1 MSNPEF
7 PSSYQPDPR
16 LAGGFADAPEDGR
29 GRSGDRGSPG
39 RGPAA
44 RGEGPAYPGRGRG
57 GSRGYQAAADDGWG
71 RPGASGRTANGRT
84 ANGRTATGDGGGRT
98 GRQWLRGSQEPR
110 GRDQEPRGRDGR
122 DEGGPRGRQ
131 PTSRSR
137 GRAPGQGTVG
147 TRGTS
152 ASRERYAAARER
164 YAARVGAAG
173 AARTGGAGQD
183 AGVAYRDSGGNGNG
197 YPGNGRGGPGYPGNG
212 YGGRRPGGS
221 VALKEPDVRRR
232 PGRHSGGG
240 GGGGGGFGGDG
251 REHRKGDWWRHWTLK
266 KAVSVGAIA
275 AGAMV
280 VLGAAGVG
288 IAYAKTPVPTD
299 RSLSATQA
307 ASIVYFG
314 NNKTRVG
321 QFGTVDR
328 QLLLYNQIP
337 LVLRNAVVAAEDKN
351 FWHEGGISPTGIL
364 RAAYYDL
371 TNSGGNLQGGS
382 TITQQLVR
390 NYYANIG
397 TAQTV
402 SRKIKEIFIAQKLAQ
417 KTSKEQILKE
427 YLNTVYFGGGA
438 YGVGAA
444 AQYYFGLPPSQ
455 INRITPA
462 QAAMIAAM
470 IQSPSG
476 YSPNPKAG
484 ASYQAL
490 VARWHYVLNA
500 MAGTGTLSPQDAAK
514 AKFPTVVKPFNN
526 SWGGYRGYIM
536 QAVQNE
542 LHNTYGY
549 SPERLNTMG
558 LHIVT
563 TFSKPLMDSLYA
575 TVAQDRALMKAG
587 TPPTPPFG
595 AHVGCGS
602 RGCLPGYVRIGAVL
616 ENPAN
621 GAIVA
626 MYSGPNYN
634 GKQKFPKLDNALQS
648 RQQVGSSFKPY
659 VLATAVKQGM
669 NVQTSR
675 LNGFSPLW
683 IPPDSLP
690 QTFASLQQPS
700 VQIPQAGDYYQVV
713 NDEVSNPNRPVS
725 VVEATAMSLNTAYA
739 DLWHRVA
746 ATNGQENVVNMA
758 KAFGVNVSHFKDGGS
773 GLADDEGQ
781 AGTALGQASLTVEEQ
796 ATMIATLAN
805 GGVYHTPHVVKDII
819 AGNATTPA
827 KVNQREVLTPDE
839 TAEVDYAMS
848 FDMGSMGTAN
858 GLGLTNGQTVI
869 AKTGTTNLSQQAF
882 FLGAT
887 PRYAMAVGMF
897 VNDNQCEQIL
907 PASEQAL
914 CSSQQALAFQPPPK
928 VQTLFGVG
936 GLAGYGGQWPAII
949 WHDYFMKNFNSVPV
963 QSWPALPANFGS
975 AWNLVP
981 PLPKPK
987 PRPRECNGN
996 GNPFRCRNQNQPPVI
1011 CLPNS
1016 PIPCPTAPPP
1026 GGGGGGG
1033 GGAGGG
1039 AGTVGGVAAGG
1050 IVATGLTV
1058 TMLPAGIRRWRP
1070 RRRRRGPGAGKRKT

>member
-1 MSNPEF
+1 VSNPEF

-16 LAGGFADAPEDGR
+16 LAGGFADAPEDRRDRPGGRGAPGRGAAARSEGPGYPGR
-29 GRSGDRGSPG
+29 GRSGSG
-39 RGPAA
+39 
-44 RGEGPAYPGRGRG
+44 
-57 GSRGYQAAADDGWG
+57 GYQAADGGWG
-71 RPGASGRTANGRT
+71 PPGSS
-84 ANGRTATGDGGGRT
+84 GRTATGDGGSRSGRP
-98 GRQWLRGSQEPR
+98 GSRADQGQEPR
-110 GRDQEPRGRDGR
+110 GRGTYEEASSRGRQGTSR
-122 DEGGPRGRQ
+122 PRGRQ
-131 PTSRSR
+131 P
-137 GRAPGQGTVG
+137 GQATVG

-173 AARTGGAGQD
+173 AGRTGSAGGTGQD
-183 AGVAYRDSGGNGNG
+183 AGVTYGAPGGNGNG
-197 YPGNGRGGPGYPGNG
+197 YTGNGRGGNGHNGTGYA
-212 YGGRRPGGS
+212 GRRPGGS
-221 VALKEPDVRRR
+221 TALKEPDVRRR
-232 PGRHSGGG
+232 PGRHGGG
-240 GGGGGGFGGDG
+240 GDGSGGG

-266 KAVSVGAIA
+266 KAVSVAAIA
-275 AGAMV
+275 AGVMV
-280 VLGAAGVG
+280 ILGAAGVG
-288 IAYAKTPVPTD
+288 MAYAKTPVPTD
-299 RSLSATQA
+299 PQLSAIQA
-307 ASIVYFG
+307 ASTVYFS

-328 QLLLYNQIP
+328 QMLLYSQIP
-337 LVLRNAVVAAEDKN
+337 AVLRNAVVAAEDKN
-351 FWHEGGISPTGIL
+351 FWHEGGISPGGIL

-371 TNSGGNLQGGS
+371 TSSGGNLQGGS

-397 TAQTV
+397 TAQTMT
-402 SRKIKEIFIAQKLAQ
+402 RKVKEIFVAQKLAQ
-417 KTSKEQILKE
+417 STSKEQILKE

-444 AQYYFGLPPSQ
+444 AQYYFGLPTSQ
-455 INRITPA
+455 INQITPA

-476 YSPNPKAG
+476 YSPNPKDG

-490 VARWHYVLNA
+490 VFRWHYVINA
-500 MAGTGTLSPQDAAK
+500 MADMGTLSPQQAAK

-536 QAVQNE
+536 QAVENE
-542 LHNTYGY
+542 LVQTYGY
-549 SPERLNTMG
+549 TPEQLNTKG

-575 TVAQDRALMKAG
+575 TVNQNRALMKAG
-587 TPPTPPFG
+587 TPPSPPFG
-595 AHVGCGS
+595 AHVGCGPK
-602 RGCLPGYVRIGAVL
+602 GCLPGYVNVGAVL

-626 MYSGPNYN
+626 MYSGQNY
-634 GKQKFPKLDNALQS
+634 KKTQYDHALQS
-648 RQQVGSSFKPY
+648 RNQVGSSFKPY

-669 NVQTSR
+669 NVQTSQ

-690 QTFASLQQPS
+690 MTFASLKDPGITS
-700 VQIPQAGDYYQVV
+700 DYEVQ

-725 VVEATAMSLNTAYA
+725 VVDATAMSLNTAYA

-746 ATNGQENVVNMA
+746 FTNGEHSVVNMA
-758 KAFGVNVSHFKDGGS
+758 RAFGVDTKAS
-773 GLADDEGQ
+773 GLQDQQDE

-796 ATMIATLAN
+796 ANMIATLAD
-805 GGVYHTPHVVKDII
+805 GGVYHTPHVIKDII
-819 AGNATTPA
+819 IGNATTPA
-827 KVNQREVLTPDE
+827 KINQNEVLTPDE
-839 TAEVDYAMS
+839 AAEVDYAMS
-848 FDMGSMGTAN
+848 FDMGSLGTAN

-869 AKTGTTNLSQQAF
+869 AKTGTTNLSQSAF

-897 VNDNQCEQIL
+897 VNKPHCPVSLQ
-907 PASEQAL
+907 SL
-914 CSSQQALAFQPPPK
+914 CTSTQALAFAPPAG

-936 GLAGYGGQWPAII
+936 GLAGYGGQWPAIM
-949 WHDYFMKNFNSVPV
+949 WHDYFMKEFNSQPV

-987 PRPRECNGN
+987 PKPQPQQCDNGN

-1011 CLPNS
+1011 CLPGS
-1016 PIPCPTAPPP
+1016 PIPCPGGAGA
-1026 GGGGGGG
+1026 GGGGGVGAGG
-1033 GGAGGG
+1033 GGAGG

-1050 IVATGLTV
+1050 MVATGLTV
-1058 TMLPAGIRRWRP
+1058 TMLPAGARRWRP
-1070 RRRRRGPGAGKRKT
+1070 RRRQRGPGAGKRKT

>member
-1 MSNPEF
+1 VPPWHPPPGTVSSGSPPVRDCLTQQRGRVSNPEF
-7 PSSYQPDPR
+7 PGSYRPDPR
-16 LAGGFADAPEDGR
+16 LAGGFDDAPEDGR
-29 GRSGDRGSPG
+29 GRPGDRGSPRRG
-39 RGPAA
+39 RAA
-44 RGEGPAYPGRGRG
+44 RSEGPAYPGRGRS
-57 GSRGYQAAADDGWG
+57 GSGGYQAAADDGWG
-71 RPGASGRTANGRT
+71 RPGS
-84 ANGRTATGDGGGRT
+84 NGRTATGDGGGRT
-98 GRQWLRGSQEPR
+98 GRPWIRGSQEPR
-110 GRDQEPRGRDGR
+110 GRDAR
-122 DEGGPRGRQ
+122 DEAGSRGRQ
-131 PTSRSR
+131 ATSRSR
-137 GRAPGQGTVG
+137 GRPPGQGTVG

-164 YAARVGAAG
+164 YAARMGAAG
-173 AARTGGAGQD
+173 AGRTGGAGQD
-183 AGVAYRDSGGNGNG
+183 AGVAYRDAGGNGNG

-232 PGRHSGGG
+232 PGRHGAG
-240 GGGGGGFGGDG
+240 GGGGGGFGGGG

-266 KAVSVGAIA
+266 KAVSVAAIA

-280 VLGAAGVG
+280 VIGAAGVG

-307 ASIVYFG
+307 ASIVYFS

-337 LVLRNAVVAAEDKN
+337 PALRNAVVAAEDKN

-444 AQYYFGLPPSQ
+444 AQYYFGLPTSQ

-470 IQSPSG
+470 IQSPST
-476 YSPNPKAG
+476 YSPNPKDG
-484 ASYQAL
+484 VRYQAL

-500 MAGTGTLSPQDAAK
+500 MVGMGTMSPQEAAK

-536 QAVQNE
+536 QAVENE
-542 LHNTYGY
+542 LHFTYGY
-549 SPERLNTMG
+549 SLDQLNTKG

-575 TVAQDRALMKAG
+575 TVRQNRALMKAG

-595 AHVGCGS
+595 AHVGCGTK
-602 RGCLPGYVRIGAVL
+602 GCLPGFVNVGAVL

-621 GAIVA
+621 GAILA

-634 GKQKFPKLDNALQS
+634 GKGKYARFDMALQS
-648 RQQVGSSFKPY
+648 RNQVGSSFKPY

-683 IPPDSLP
+683 IPPDTSAM
-690 QTFASLQQPS
+690 TFASLKDPGPDAPGVFE
-700 VQIPQAGDYYQVV
+700 VQ

-746 ATNGQENVVNMA
+746 LTDGQNSVVNMA
-758 KAFGVNVSHFKDGGS
+758 NAFGVDVASDAS
-773 GLADDEGQ
+773 GLVKMEGE

-796 ATMIATLAN
+796 ATMVATLAD
-805 GGVYHTPHVVKDII
+805 GGVYHTPHVIKQITVN
-819 AGNATTPA
+819 NAVTPA
-827 KVNQREVLTPDE
+827 KIDQREVLTPDE

-848 FDMGSMGTAN
+848 FDMGSLGTAN

-869 AKTGTTNLSQQAF
+869 AKTGTTNMSQSAF

-897 VNDNQCEQIL
+897 TNQNGCPPRLQDDCT
-907 PASEQAL
+907 ST
-914 CSSQQALAFQPPPK
+914 QALAFAPPQGI
-928 VQTLFGVG
+928 QTLFGVG

-975 AWNLVP
+975 PWNLVP

-987 PRPRECNGN
+987 PRPRQCDNGN
-996 GNPFRCRNQNQPPVI
+996 RNPFRCQNQNQPP
-1011 CLPNS
+1011 NG
-1016 PIPCPTAPPP
+1016 IPTLQPF
-1026 GGGGGGG
+1026 GGGG
-1033 GGAGGG
+1033 GGAGG

-1070 RRRRRGPGAGKRKT
+1070 RRRQRGPGAGKRKT

>member
-1 MSNPEF
+1 VSNPEF
-7 PSSYQPDPR
+7 PGSYRPDPR
-16 LAGGFADAPEDGR
+16 LAGGSADAPEDHR
-29 GRSGDRGSPG
+29 GRSGGRGSPG
-39 RGPAA
+39 RGAAA
-44 RGEGPAYPGRGRG
+44 RSEGPGYPDRGRS
-57 GSRGYQAAADDGWG
+57 GSGGYQPTDGGWG
-71 RPGASGRTANGRT
+71 RP
-84 ANGRTATGDGGGRT
+84 ATGGRGTADDGGGRSARPWSRSDQ
-98 GRQWLRGSQEPR
+98 GQEPR
-110 GRDQEPRGRDGR
+110 GRGARE
-122 DEGGPRGRQ
+122 EASPRGRQ
-131 PTSRSR
+131 AGSRSR
-137 GRAPGQGTVG
+137 GRQPGQGTVG

-173 AARTGGAGQD
+173 AGRAGRTGSAGAGQD
-183 AGVAYRDSGGNGNG
+183 AGAAYGGAGGNGYNGNGHGGNGHDGTG
-197 YPGNGRGGPGYPGNG
+197 YPG

-221 VALKEPDVRRR
+221 TALKEPDVRRR
-232 PGRHSGGG
+232 PGRHGGG
-240 GGGGGGFGGDG
+240 DDGGFGGG

-266 KAVSVGAIA
+266 KAVSAGAIA

-307 ASIVYFG
+307 ASVVYFS
-314 NNKTRVG
+314 NNKSRVG

-328 QLLLYNQIP
+328 QVLLYSQIP
-337 LVLRNAVVAAEDKN
+337 PVLRNAVVAAEDKN

-417 KTSKEQILKE
+417 KTSKAQILKE

-455 INRITPA
+455 IDRITPT

-476 YSPNPKAG
+476 YSPDPKAG

-490 VARWHYVLNA
+490 VFRWHYVLNA
-500 MAGTGTLSPQDAAK
+500 MVSMGTLPSQQAAK

-536 QAVQNE
+536 QAVENE
-542 LHNTYGY
+542 LQQTYGY
-549 SPERLNTMG
+549 TPDQLSTKG

-563 TFSKPLMDSLYA
+563 TFSKSLMDSLYA
-575 TVAQDRALMKAG
+575 TVKQDRALMKAG

-595 AHVGCGS
+595 AHVGCGP
-602 RGCLPGYVRIGAVL
+602 RGCLPGYVNVGAVL

-621 GAIVA
+621 GAILA
-626 MYSGPNYN
+626 MYSGENYN
-634 GKQKFPKLDNALQS
+634 SKKRPHAQLDNALQS
-648 RQQVGSSFKPY
+648 RNQVGSSFKPY

-669 NVQTSR
+669 NVQTSQ
-675 LNGFSPLW
+675 LTGFSPLW
-683 IPPDSLP
+683 IPPDADPTAL
-690 QTFASLQQPS
+690 ASLHQPS
-700 VQIPQAGDYYQVV
+700 PLIPDAGSYFEVQ

-725 VVEATAMSLNTAYA
+725 VVDATAMSLNTAYT

-746 ATNGQENVVNMA
+746 GYNPNGSPNNVTNMA
-758 KAFGVNVSHFKDGGS
+758 KAFGVDVSSAQGGGS
-773 GLADDEGQ
+773 GLQHMQDQSGV
-781 AGTALGQASLTVEEQ
+781 TLGQASLTVEEQ
-796 ATMIATLAN
+796 ATMIATLAD
-805 GGVYHTPHVVKDII
+805 GGTYHTPHVIKDII
-819 AGNATTPA
+819 VGNSTTPA
-827 KVNQREVLTPDE
+827 KVDQREVLTPDE
-839 TAEVDYAMS
+839 AAEVDYALS
-848 FDMGSMGTAN
+848 FDMGSLGTAN

-897 VNDNQCEQIL
+897 VNNNQCEQRL
-907 PASEQAL
+907 PPSEQAV
-914 CSSQQALAFQPPPK
+914 CSSIQALAFQPPAG

-949 WHDYFMKNFNSVPV
+949 WHDYFMKNFNSLPV
-963 QSWPALPANFGS
+963 QSWPVLPSNFGS
-975 AWNLVP
+975 TWNLAP

-987 PRPRECNGN
+987 PQPRQCNGN
-996 GNPFRCRNQNQPPVI
+996 SFRCRNQNQPPVI
-1011 CLPNS
+1011 CLPGS
-1016 PIPCPTAPPP
+1016 PTPCPGPTLVPP
-1026 GGGGGGG
+1026 GGG
-1033 GGAGGG
+1033 GGAGG
-1039 AGTVGGVAAGG
+1039 AGTVGGAAAGG

-1058 TMLPAGIRRWRP
+1058 TMLPAGIRRWRRP
-1070 RRRRRGPGAGKRKT
+1070 RRRPRGPAAGKHKS

>member
-1 MSNPEF
+1 VSNPEF

-16 LAGGFADAPEDGR
+16 LAGGFADAPEDR
-29 GRSGDRGSPG
+29 RERSGGRGSPG
-39 RGPAA
+39 RGRTA
-44 RGEGPAYPGRGRG
+44 RSEGPAYPGRGQN
-57 GSRGYQAAADDGWG
+57 GSGEYQAPAADGGWG
-71 RPGASGRTANGRT
+71 RPGSSGRTNT
-84 ANGRTATGDGGGRT
+84 DDGGSRSGRPSSRADQ
-98 GRQWLRGSQEPR
+98 GQAPR
-110 GRDQEPRGRDGR
+110 GRGAHE
-122 DEGGPRGRQ
+122 EASPRGRQ
-131 PTSRSR
+131 GTSRPR
-137 GRAPGQGTVG
+137 GRQPGQGTVG

-173 AARTGGAGQD
+173 TAGAGQD
-183 AGVAYRDSGGNGNG
+183 AGVTYGGADGNGNG
-197 YPGNGRGGPGYPGNG
+197 YTGNGRGGNGRGGTGYPGNG
-212 YGGRRPGGS
+212 YGGRRAGGS
-221 VALKEPDVRRR
+221 AALKEPDVHRR
-232 PGRHSGGG
+232 PGRHGGG
-240 GGGGGGFGGDG
+240 DGGGLGGDG

-266 KAVSVGAIA
+266 KAISVAVIA
-275 AGAMV
+275 AGVMV
-280 VLGAAGVG
+280 MLGAAGAG
-288 IAYAKTPVPTD
+288 MAYAKTPVPTD
-299 RSLSATQA
+299 PQLSAIQA
-307 ASIVYFG
+307 ASTVYFS

-328 QLLLYNQIP
+328 QKLLYSQIP
-337 LVLRNAVVAAEDKN
+337 AVLRNAVVAAEDKN

-371 TNSGGNLQGGS
+371 TSSGGNLQGGS

-397 TAQTV
+397 TAQTM
-402 SRKIKEIFIAQKLAQ
+402 SRKVKEIFVAQKLAQ
-417 KTSKEQILKE
+417 NTSKEQILVE

-444 AQYYFGLPPSQ
+444 AQYYFGLSPSQ
-455 INRITPA
+455 INQITPA

-470 IQSPSG
+470 IQSPSY
-476 YSPNPKAG
+476 YSPNPKDG
-484 ASYQAL
+484 VRYQAL
-490 VARWHYVLNA
+490 VSRWHYVLNA
-500 MAGTGTLSPQDAAK
+500 MTGMSTLSPQAAAK
-514 AKFPTVVKPFNN
+514 ETFPKVVKPFNN
-526 SWGGYRGYIM
+526 SWNGYRGYIM
-536 QAVQNE
+536 QAVLFE
-542 LHNTYGY
+542 LEHTYRY
-549 SPERLNTMG
+549 SKNAIFTHG

-575 TVAQDRALMKAG
+575 TVKQDRALMRNG

-595 AHVGCGS
+595 TQVGCGPK
-602 RGCLPGYVRIGAVL
+602 GCLPSFVHIGAVL

-621 GAIVA
+621 GAIIA
-626 MYSGPNYN
+626 MYSGQNY
-634 GKQKFPKLDNALQS
+634 KQTQYDNALQS
-648 RQQVGSSFKPY
+648 RNQVGSSFKPY

-669 NVQTSR
+669 NVQTSQ

-690 QTFASLQQPS
+690 MTFASLKDPS
-700 VQIPQAGDYYQVV
+700 IASDYEVQ

-746 ATNGQENVVNMA
+746 VTNGVHSVVKMA
-758 KAFGVNVSHFKDGGS
+758 SDFGVDTTAS
-773 GLADDEGQ
+773 GLETMRDE

-796 ATMIATLAN
+796 ANMIATLAD
-805 GGVYHTPHVVKDII
+805 GGVYHTPHVIKDII
-819 AGNATTPA
+819 VGNSTTPA
-827 KVNQREVLTPDE
+827 KINQNEVLTPDE

-869 AKTGTTNLSQQAF
+869 AKTGTTNLSQSAF

-897 VNDNQCEQIL
+897 VNKPHC
-907 PASEQAL
+907 PASLQSL
-914 CSSQQALAFQPPPK
+914 CTSTQALAFAPPAG

-936 GLAGYGGQWPAII
+936 GLAGYGGQWPAVI
-949 WHDYFMKNFNSVPV
+949 WHDYFMKEFNSLPA

-987 PRPRECNGN
+987 PQPQNCSNGN
-996 GNPFRCRNQNQPPVI
+996 GNPFRCRNQNRPVV
-1011 CLPNS
+1011 CLPGS
-1016 PIPCPTAPPP
+1016 PIPCPGATPTLQPFA
-1026 GGGGGGG
+1026 GGG
-1033 GGAGGG
+1033 GGAAG
-1039 AGTVGGVAAGG
+1039 AGTVSGVAAGG

-1070 RRRRRGPGAGKRKT
+1070 RRRQRGPGAGKRKT